1 MFAADGRALSR
12 SPLCAEKIVIC
23 QAASADRTVPEGAAE
38 KDFVFQLHPTTDFGH
53 IGAGI
58 LVLKFG
64 TWISK
69 VGIQA

>member
-1 MFAADGRALSR
+1 MFSADGRALSR
-12 SPLCAEKIVIC
+12 SPLCAEKVVIC
-23 QAASADRTVPEGAAE
+23 QPASADRAVPEGAAE
-38 KDFVFQLHPTTDFGH
+38 KDFVLQLHSTADFGH

-58 LVLKFG
+58 LILEFG